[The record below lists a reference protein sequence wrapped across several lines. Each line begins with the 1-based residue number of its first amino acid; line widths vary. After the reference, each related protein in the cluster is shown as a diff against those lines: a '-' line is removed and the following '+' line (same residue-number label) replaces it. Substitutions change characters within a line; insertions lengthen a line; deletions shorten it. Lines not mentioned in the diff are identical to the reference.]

1 MGLFRR
7 TPGALIA
14 LAATGVARRLRR
26 PEAGPGC
33 RARGA
38 ARRPAALQGQA
49 ARAAGA
55 VGGLSAALRA
65 GDVER
70 VCRPNAVL
78 TAAVV
83 AEMNSGG
90 ASCEATVESMLTDFG
105 PPRLT
110 VLGVALEPDLATA
123 PCPRAQRERRAPDAP
138 AVRRRLAGQLQ
149 RRQRPDSPPSTP

>member
-7 TPGALIA
+7 TPVALIA
-14 LAATGVARRLRR
+14 LAATVSL
-26 PEAGPGC
+26 AGC
-33 RARGA
+33 GA
-38 ARRPAALQGQA
+38 LKQDPAAGRAAPPAAPPRLQGQA

-83 AEMNSGG
+83 AEMNSSG

-110 VLGVALEPDLATA
+110 VLGVALEPDLAT
-123 PCPRAQRERRAPDAP
+123 
-138 AVRRRLAGQLQ
+138 VRVRMRNGNVVPLTLLRFGAGWLVSFSDGND
-149 RRQRPDSPPSTP
+149 PLSALNA

>member
-1 MGLFRR
+1 MDLARR
-7 TPGALIA
+7 TPVALMIA
-14 LAATGVARRLRR
+14 VGVAVLLAGCGVLTQDPAAGRPTPPAPPPRLHG
-26 PEAGPGC
+26 E
-33 RARGA
+33 A
-38 ARRPAALQGQA
+38 ARV
-49 ARAAGA
+49 AGA
-55 VGGLSAALRA
+55 VGGLAAALRS

-83 AEMNSGG
+83 GEMNSSG

-123 PCPRAQRERRAPDAP
+123 RVRVRNGGVVPLTLLRA
-138 AVRRRLAGQLQ
+138 AGGWLVSFSDGND
-149 RRQRPDSPPSTP
+149 PLSALNA